1 MSPLSADK
9 SRRIVIIETWGWRNC
24 FAIYNRQPYS
34 GDKMDFKKKIDIRVA
49 LAKIA
54 FTLTVASFVT
64 IICSF
69 IYHNLSPFANLLTAL
84 IPLDLLSK
92 QKTCLFNSYLFLNY
106 RGKEP
111 SPTKDIPI
119 KPQDIECYNLNNPFP
134 ALNNVC
140 NSGKN
145 ITLFLKNNK
154 KVIFS
159 VKDQEFYI
167 VNWLKENFIR
177 KEDKILILGR
187 VETALCTIVSLL
199 EVLFFLNM
207 YKSGIM
213 PKYGMQYFITSAVCL
228 AYWLVYIISGIIIQ
242 KVAND
247 DEE

>member
-9 SRRIVIIETWGWRNC
+9 SSRIVIIEMWGWRNC

-69 IYHNLSPFANLLTAL
+69 IYHNLSPFANLITAL

-187 VETALCTIVSLL
+187 VETALCLLVTLL
-199 EVLFFLNM
+199 EFLFFFNL
-207 YKSGIM
+207 YKSGNM
-213 PKYGMQYFITSAVCL
+213 SKYCTAYLITSAACF
-228 AYWLVYIISGIIIQ
+228 AYWVIYILSGIAIS
-242 KVAND
+242 KRS
-247 DEE
+247 

>member
-1 MSPLSADK
+1 
-9 SRRIVIIETWGWRNC
+9 
-24 FAIYNRQPYS
+24 
-34 GDKMDFKKKIDIRVA
+34 MDFKKKIDIRVA

-54 FTLTVASFVT
+54 FTLTVATFVT

-140 NSGKN
+140 NSCKN

-187 VETALCTIVSLL
+187 VETALCLLVTLL
-199 EVLFFLNM
+199 EFLFFFNL
-207 YKSGIM
+207 YKSGNM

>member
-1 MSPLSADK
+1 M
-9 SRRIVIIETWGWRNC
+9 N
-24 FAIYNRQPYS
+24 
-34 GDKMDFKKKIDIRVA
+34 FKKKIDIRVA
-49 LAKIA
+49 LAKVA

-69 IYHNLSPFANLLTAL
+69 PYHDLSPFANLLTAL

-92 QKTCLFNSYLFLNY
+92 QKICLFNSYLFLNY
-106 RGKEP
+106 KGKEP

-119 KPQDIECYNLNNPFP
+119 KPQDIECYSMNNPFP

-154 KVIFS
+154 KIIFS
-159 VKDQEFYI
+159 AKDQDFYI

-177 KEDKILILGR
+177 KEEDKILILGR
-187 VETALCTIVSLL
+187 VETALCLLVTLL
-199 EVLFFLNM
+199 EFLFFFNL
-207 YKSGIM
+207 YKSGNM

>member
-1 MSPLSADK
+1 M
-9 SRRIVIIETWGWRNC
+9 WGWKNC
-24 FAIYNRQPYS
+24 FAIHYVPYS
-34 GDKMDFKKKIDIRVA
+34 GDKMNFKKKIDLRVA

-54 FTLTVASFVT
+54 FILTVVTLVT
-64 IICSF
+64 IIFSF
-69 IYHNLSPFANLLTAL
+69 IYHKLSPFSNLITAL

-159 VKDQEFYI
+159 AKDQEFYI

-187 VETALCTIVSLL
+187 VETALCLLVTLL
-199 EVLFFLNM
+199 EFLFFFNL
-207 YKSGIM
+207 YKSGNM
-213 PKYGMQYFITSAVCL
+213 SKYCTAYLITSAACF
-228 AYWLVYIISGIIIQ
+228 AYWVIYILSGIAIS
-242 KVAND
+242 KGAND
-247 DEE
+247 DE

>member
-1 MSPLSADK
+1 MSPLPVGK
-9 SRRIVIIETWGWRNC
+9 SRRIVSIEMWGWRNC

-54 FTLTVASFVT
+54 FILTVATFVT
-64 IICSF
+64 IIFSF

-187 VETALCTIVSLL
+187 VETALCLLVTLL
-199 EVLFFLNM
+199 EFLFFFNL
-207 YKSGIM
+207 YKSGNM